1 MYVILTSKPG
11 EFRTELVDGLR
22 PVESY
27 DYFFYGD
34 RKAHFVIAE
43 LTGDIKVRVIDET
56 PPPIVNHVPSKF
68 LEKFETVQDAFKELE
83 HLTTF
88 GHMETSLQKL

>member
-22 PVESY
+22 PVETY

-34 RKAHFVIAE
+34 RKARFVIAE
-43 LTGDIKVRVIDET
+43 LLRDIKVRVIDES
-56 PPPIVNHVPSKF
+56 PPPIVNNVPSKF
-68 LEKFETVQDAFKELE
+68 LEKFETAQDAYKELE

-88 GHMETSLQKL
+88 GNMETSLHKL